1 VRLLF
6 VKPSLAWPRSSGHD
20 VHTFYTMKACAE
32 LGHEIGLVTSAA
44 PSSEAVAG
52 LPLAYSGCLSTSTA
66 GASAGPVPFSPMQ
79 ERFRSYWGVDV
90 ARVTA
95 LRHAVR
101 QFGPDAVVVAGLD
114 ALPFFAGIE
123 KAVRIWYAADE
134 WIWHHLSLVQPL
146 DTSTYSHIKAAA
158 VKGLYERVYAPLI
171 DRAWVV
177 SETEKRAMRWLAGVG
192 SVDVVPNGVDAGHY
206 APIAGAAPA
215 PRTAVFWGRLDF
227 EPNIQ
232 GLEWFCSR
240 IWPSVRQAVPD
251 ARFTVFGFKPTD
263 AVRAL
268 AELPGI
274 ELKADLP
281 DLRVEVQQRSVVVL
295 PFVSGGGIKNKLL
308 EAAAMAMPVVCTPR
322 ALSGLNNPSPEALV
336 SATTPDEWV
345 RALTR
350 FWSDDA
356 HRAEA
361 GAAGRAWVVR
371 AHTWRAG
378 AEAAMQ
384 GLSGMLEERGAA

>member
-1 VRLLF
+1 VKLLF

-32 LGHEIGLVTSAA
+32 LGHEIGLVTSAT

-52 LPLAYSGCLSTSTA
+52 LPLAYSACLSTSVPG
-66 GASAGPVPFSPMQ
+66 GAEPVPLSPMQ

-90 ARVTA
+90 ARVSA
-95 LRHAVR
+95 LRQAVR
-101 QFGPDAVVVAGLD
+101 QFQPDAVVVAGLD

-146 DTSTYSHIKAAA
+146 DTSTYSHLKAAA

-192 SVDVVPNGVDAGHY
+192 NVDVVPNGVDAEHY
-206 APIAGAAPA
+206 APLPDAAAA

-232 GLEWFCSR
+232 GLEWFCQR
-240 IWPSVRQAVPD
+240 IWPAVRQVVPD
-251 ARFTVFGFKPTD
+251 ARFTIFGFKPTD

-281 DLRVEVQQRSVVVL
+281 DLRAEVQRRAVVVL

-322 ALSGLNNPSPEALV
+322 ALSGLNHPSAEALV

-345 RALTR
+345 TALTR
-350 FWSDDA
+350 FWSNNA
-356 HRAEA
+356 ERAQA

-378 AEAAMQ
+378 AKAAMQ
-384 GLSGMLEERGAA
+384 GLAGTLERRGAA

>member
-32 LGHEIGLVTSAA
+32 LGHEVGLVTAAA
-44 PSSEAVAG
+44 PASEAVAG
-52 LPLAYSGCLSTSTA
+52 LPLAYSGCLS
-66 GASAGPVPFSPMQ
+66 SAGGSIDPVRFSPMQ

-90 ARVTA
+90 ARVAA
-95 LRHAVR
+95 LRQAVR
-101 QFGPDAVVVAGLD
+101 QFQPDAVVVAGLD

-146 DTSTYSHIKAAA
+146 DTSTYSHLKAAA

-177 SETEKRAMRWLAGVG
+177 SETERRAMRWLAGVG
-192 SVDVVPNGVDAGHY
+192 NVDVVPNGVDAEHY
-206 APIAGAAPA
+206 TPLPDAVAA

-232 GLEWFCSR
+232 GLEWFCRR
-240 IWPSVRQAVPD
+240 IWPAVRQAVPD
-251 ARFTVFGFKPTD
+251 ARFTIIGFTPTES
-263 AVRAL
+263 VRAL
-268 AELPGI
+268 TALPGI
-274 ELKADLP
+274 ELKADVP
-281 DLRVEVQQRSVVVL
+281 DLRAEVQQRAVVVL

-322 ALSGLNNPSPEALV
+322 ALSGLNNPSAEALV
-336 SATTPDEWV
+336 SAAAPEEWV
-345 RALTR
+345 RALKR
-350 FWSDDA
+350 FWSNDRD
-356 HRAEA
+356 RVKA

-378 AEAAMQ
+378 AEAAMR
-384 GLSGMLEERGAA
+384 GLSGMLEERGVA

>member
-1 VRLLF
+1 MRLLF

-52 LPLAYSGCLSTSTA
+52 LPLVYSGCLSSSGSTEPVRF
-66 GASAGPVPFSPMQ
+66 SAMQ

-90 ARVTA
+90 SRVAA
-95 LRHAVR
+95 LRDAVR
-101 QFGPDAVVVAGLD
+101 RFQPDAVVVAGLD

-146 DTSTYSHIKAAA
+146 ETSTYSHLKAAA

-192 SVDVVPNGVDAGHY
+192 SVDVVPNGVDAEHY
-206 APIAGAAPA
+206 APLPDVAAA

-232 GLEWFCSR
+232 GLEWFCRR
-240 IWPSVRQAVPD
+240 IWPAVRQAVPD
-251 ARFTVFGFKPTD
+251 ARFTIFGFRPTES
-263 AVRAL
+263 VRAL
-268 AELPGI
+268 TALPGI
-274 ELKADLP
+274 ELKADVP
-281 DLRVEVQQRSVVVL
+281 DLRAEVQQRAVVVL

-322 ALSGLNNPSPEALV
+322 ALSGLNHPPAEALV
-336 SATTPDEWV
+336 SAATLEEWV

-350 FWSDDA
+350 FWSNDGD
-356 HRAEA
+356 RVNA

-384 GLSGMLEERGAA
+384 GLSGMLERRGAA